1 MIEKVKPRQK
11 KPRIKKSGA
20 KIEKIDRNA
29 PKEERFKER
38 WNALNS
44 DVHTA
49 LSHWNDLTVK
59 YSGKLS
65 REDQQL
71 QEIKSLLK
79 DLQNKLKVFND

>member
-1 MIEKVKPRQK
+1 MIEKPKPRQK
-11 KPRIKKSGA
+11 KPRNKKTGA
-20 KIEKIDRNA
+20 KLENFDRNA
-29 PKEERFKER
+29 PKEERFKGR

-49 LSHWNDLTVK
+49 LCYWNDLTEK
-59 YSGKLS
+59 YNGKLS

-79 DLQNKLKVFND
+79 DLQAKLKVFND